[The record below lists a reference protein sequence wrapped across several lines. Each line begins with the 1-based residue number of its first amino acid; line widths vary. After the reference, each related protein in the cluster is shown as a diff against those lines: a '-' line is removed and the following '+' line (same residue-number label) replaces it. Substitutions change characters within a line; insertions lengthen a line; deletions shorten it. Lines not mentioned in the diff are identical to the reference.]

1 MFGDR
6 ESGWKLLVSDLRR
19 VLNVYWNLGLE
30 EFRDFKGEEFKN
42 D

>member
-6 ESGWKLLVSDLRR
+6 ESGWKLLARDLRR
-19 VLNVYWNLGLE
+19 VLSEYRNLALE